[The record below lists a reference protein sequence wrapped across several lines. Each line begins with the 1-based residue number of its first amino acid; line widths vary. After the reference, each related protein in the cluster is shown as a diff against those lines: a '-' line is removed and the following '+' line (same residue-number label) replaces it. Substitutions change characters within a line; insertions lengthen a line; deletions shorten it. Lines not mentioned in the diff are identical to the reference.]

1 MTVTDHSPKT
11 YTDAERIELQKACV
25 TEHLRL
31 ENAHEK
37 DRVLP
42 ETFVQDGSA
51 YYHIVP
57 GNAAMVGLQGVQ
69 DFYDMLFSVLP
80 DIHIDIRHQYDV
92 PGCCVLEGVVTGT
105 HSDEFAGV
113 PASGRPVAFPFA
125 AMYIF
130 GEDPTRLMA
139 ERAYWDNLGLIAQMT
154 GEAPAV
160 TEFAWDSTL

>member
-1 MTVTDHSPKT
+1 MTTTAQRTWSDT
-11 YTDAERIELQKACV
+11 ERVEAQRKCV
-25 TEHLRL
+25 TEHLAL

-42 ETFVQDGSA
+42 ETFVQDGTA
-51 YYHIVP
+51 YYHVVP
-57 GNAAMVGLQGVQ
+57 GTANFEGLQGIQ

-105 HSDEFAGV
+105 HSAEFAGV
-113 PASGRPVAFPFA
+113 PASGNQIAFPFA

-130 GEDPTRLMA
+130 GDDPTRLMA
-139 ERAYWDNLGLIAQMT
+139 ERAYWDNLDLLAQMK
-154 GEAPAV
+154 GEATASAEYP
-160 TEFAWDSTL
+160 WDHTR

>member
-1 MTVTDHSPKT
+1 MTTTASRT
-11 YTDAERIELQKACV
+11 YTDTERVELQRACV
-25 TEHLRL
+25 KEHLRL

-51 YYHIVP
+51 FYHVVP
-57 GNAAMVGLQGVQ
+57 GNVGFDGLDGIQ

-80 DIHIDIRHQYDV
+80 DIHIEIHHQYDV

-105 HSDEFAGV
+105 HSAEFAGV
-113 PASGRPVAFPFA
+113 PASGNPVAFPFA

-130 GEDPTRLMA
+130 GDDPTRLRA
-139 ERAYWDNLGLIAQMT
+139 ERAYWDNMDLIMQMK
-154 GEAPAV
+154 GESQPP
-160 TEFAWDSTL
+160 TSYPWDSVKD

>member
-1 MTVTDHSPKT
+1 MTTTAPRT
-11 YTDAERIELQKACV
+11 YTDAERVELQRACV

-51 YYHIVP
+51 FYHVVP
-57 GNAAMVGLQGVQ
+57 GNAGFNGLDGIQ

-80 DIHIDIRHQYDV
+80 DIHIAIHHQYDV

-113 PASGRPVAFPFA
+113 PASGRKIAFPFA

-139 ERAYWDNLGLIAQMT
+139 ERAYWDNMDLIMQMK
-154 GEAPAV
+154 GESEPA
-160 TEFAWDSTL
+160 TSYPWDSSPA